1 MKINKNSGSGF
12 SILLLLSY
20 LFIIGCDDTFEPL
33 QENDQYHFSIYGYLD
48 VSADTQW
55 VRVMPVREDIFIEPK
70 PIDAV
75 VTLEHMESGESVVMN
90 DSLFSFPQGYAWNF
104 WTTTALQSSQTY
116 RLTAVSSSGSTSY
129 AMISLPDD
137 FETPL
142 VHIRF
147 VGQERTPTLT
157 SIYIQGVER
166 LADIRTVF
174 YGPMSE
180 SGETNMTDISHL
192 KDSTRSGSGRW
203 QVYINPLE
211 DFQYITNFIPFKPPV
226 LLTEYLTPVSPYKPK
241 IYIASAGP
249 GYHFF
254 PSIDE
259 KIVALPDGVS
269 NIING
274 VGYVAGI
281 ISKTVPYKNC
291 ITEGTTDIEP
301 CPLEPPPW

>member
-1 MKINKNSGSGF
+1 MKINKFSGSGF

-20 LFIIGCDDTFEPL
+20 QFIMGCDDTFEPL

-55 VRVMPVREDIFIEPK
+55 VRVMPVREDIYIEPK

-104 WTTTALQSSQTY
+104 WTTTALKSSQTY

-137 FETPL
+137 FDTPL

-211 DFQYITNFIPFKPPV
+211 DFQYLTTFLPFKPPV

-259 KIVALPDGVS
+259 KIIALPDGVS
-269 NIING
+269 NVING

>member
-1 MKINKNSGSGF
+1 MKINKFSGSGF

-20 LFIIGCDDTFEPL
+20 LFIMGCDDTFEPL

-55 VRVMPVREDIFIEPK
+55 VRVMPVREDIYIEPK

-104 WTTTALQSSQTY
+104 WTTTALKSSQTY

-203 QVYINPLE
+203 QVYVNPLE
-211 DFQYITNFIPFKPPV
+211 DFQYLTTFLPFKPPV

-241 IYIASAGP
+241 IYFASAGP

-259 KIVALPDGVS
+259 KIIALPDGVS
-269 NIING
+269 NVING

>member
-1 MKINKNSGSGF
+1 MKINKFSGSGF

-20 LFIIGCDDTFEPL
+20 LFIMGCDDTFEPL

-55 VRVMPVREDIFIEPK
+55 VRVMPVREDIYIEPK

-90 DSLFSFPQGYAWNF
+90 DSLFSFPQGYVWNF
-104 WTTTALQSSQTY
+104 WTTTALKSSQTY

-203 QVYINPLE
+203 QVYVNPLE
-211 DFQYITNFIPFKPPV
+211 DFQYLTTFLPFKPPV
-226 LLTEYLTPVSPYKPK
+226 LLTEYLTPISPYKPK

-259 KIVALPDGVS
+259 KIIALPDGVS
-269 NIING
+269 NVING